1 MLDDLCGK
9 KALITGGNTG
19 IGEKASLILAKYGV
33 DICFTYFKNKIQ
45 AQEVK
50 TQIQDM
56 GRSCLSF
63 QIDLAHF
70 DRIGNLWNKII
81 SNFGNIDIVV
91 NNASSIPFSNILQTK
106 VEEWNRVLA
115 VNLTAVFYL
124 SQLAINNMIRHNIAG
139 SIINIGS
146 IVSNN
151 AVKNMTAYSVSKG
164 GIETLTKQLA
174 LELSG
179 TGIRINCISPGI
191 ISTVNQLERMSPL
204 EKQNLPKYI
213 PLGRFGNPEEIANL
227 ILFLASK
234 AASYIN
240 GSIIAADG
248 GLSVREAG

>member
-1 MLDDLCGK
+1 MLNDLYGK

-19 IGEKASLILAKYGV
+19 IGEKASLVLAKYGV
-33 DICFTYFKNKIQ
+33 DICFTYFTNKIQ

-50 TQIQDM
+50 LKIQDI
-56 GRSCLSF
+56 GRSCVTF
-63 QIDLAHF
+63 QIDLANS
-70 DRIGNLWNKII
+70 DQISNLWNNLV
-81 SNFGNIDIVV
+81 SNFGCIHIVV
-91 NNASSIPFSNILQTK
+91 NNASSISFGNILQTK
-106 VEEWNRVLA
+106 VSEWKHVLA

-124 SQLAINNMIRHNIAG
+124 SQLAANMMIQQNIAG

-179 TGIRINCISPGI
+179 TGIRINCITPGI
-191 ISTVNQLERMSPL
+191 ISTVNQMERMSIS

-213 PLGRFGNPEEIANL
+213 PLGRFGTPEEIANL
-227 ILFLASK
+227 ILFLASS
-234 AASYIN
+234 ASSYIN
-240 GSIIAADG
+240 GSIIVADG